1 MMTVLPSVH
10 VPTRRARS
18 AWVREVLWRQGAGS
32 SAVDHDR
39 DRAVG
44 YTGAGELGAGELVE
58 GREVD
63 DRDEAGSE
71 KELE

>member
-32 SAVDHDR
+32 SVVDHDR